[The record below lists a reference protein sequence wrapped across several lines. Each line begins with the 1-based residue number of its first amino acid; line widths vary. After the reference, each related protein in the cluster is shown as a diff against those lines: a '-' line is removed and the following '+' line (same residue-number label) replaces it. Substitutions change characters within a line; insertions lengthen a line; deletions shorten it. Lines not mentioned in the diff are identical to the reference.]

1 MQRLISHLVIENM
14 HIPPEHAI
22 FPRQRGRLGG
32 SGSPGG
38 GLGTGAIV
46 GIVIGS
52 VAGALA
58 LGIVV
63 YACIRRRR
71 AYSKGPQE
79 RRPRREVSEDPLG
92 DMANIG
98 SIFRGGGRR

>member
-1 MQRLISHLVIENM
+1 M
-14 HIPPEHAI
+14 HIPPEHVHVLLS
-22 FPRQRGRLGG
+22 RQRGRLGG

-52 VAGALA
+52 IAGVLALA
-58 LGIVV
+58 LVV

-71 AYSKGPQE
+71 AYRNGPQE
-79 RRPRREVSEDPLG
+79 RRRQKEVSEDPLG
-92 DMANIG
+92 SMANIG
-98 SIFRGGGRR
+98 SIFRGGRR